1 MTLLLD
7 LGKVDWK
14 SLERVHCSRCHWEHS
29 LLTGRGQNISIN
41 RGLEEVDSNL
51 DGWLWGV
58 PDLVEK
64 VTVHVVEIARELKLE
79 V

>member
-1 MTLLLD
+1 M
-7 LGKVDWK
+7 
-14 SLERVHCSRCHWEHS
+14 
-29 LLTGRGQNISIN
+29 GRSQYININ
-41 RGLEEVDSNL
+41 KNLEEADSNPH
-51 DGWLWGV
+51 GWLWGV